1 VGYRLWEWAA
11 INGFEELREFAQ
23 EACKEEIYEQLA
35 KKNTLAELVER
46 GMPLKVLD
54 GLMCEAAAVMM
65 EAKFSKTKVKYESKE
80 S

>member
-1 VGYRLWEWAA
+1 MTYKHWEWAA
-11 INGFEELREFAQ
+11 INGFEELRDFAQ

-65 EAKFSKTKVKYESKE
+65 EAKFSKTKVKCKSEES
-80 S
+80 